1 MAADLE
7 QKDFTLLDMI
17 ARGLA
22 TGGGVGLSPK
32 APGTLGSLEGVALF
46 LLFLFLKPDAG
57 NPSIGPF
64 MQLSI
69 INLILFAAG
78 VWAASSVCRL
88 SGSGD
93 PQTVV
98 IDEISG
104 QLIGLMPL
112 ASGASVGGV
121 AAGFVLFLLF
131 DIFKPWPAGWADR
144 NVGGAHGVMLDD
156 LLAAPYAAV
165 GTWLI
170 LWLIGR

>member
-1 MAADLE
+1 VAADIE
-7 QKDFTLLDMI
+7 QKDFTLLDLI
-17 ARGLA
+17 ARSLA

-46 LLFLFLKPDAG
+46 LLFAFFRPDAG
-57 NPSIGPF
+57 SPSGPF
-64 MQLSI
+64 LQLAI

-104 QLIGLMPL
+104 QLIGLTPL
-112 ASGASVGGV
+112 ASAVSISGV
-121 AAGFVLFLLF
+121 AAGFVLFRLF
-131 DIFKPWPAGWADR
+131 DILKPWPIKR
-144 NVGGAHGVMLDD
+144 LERLHGGLGVMADD
-156 LLAAPYAAV
+156 ALAGLFTAALL
-165 GTWLI
+165 W
-170 LWLIGR
+170 IGRHYSIV

>member
-7 QKDFTLLDMI
+7 PKDFTLLDMI
-17 ARGLA
+17 GRGLA

-57 NPSIGPF
+57 SALLAPF
-64 MQLSI
+64 LQLSV

-88 SGSGD
+88 TGSGD

-98 IDEISG
+98 IDEVSG
-104 QLIGLMPL
+104 QLIGLTPL
-112 ASGASVGGV
+112 AASASIAGV
-121 AAGFVLFLLF
+121 AAGFVLFRLF
-131 DIFKPWPAGWADR
+131 DILKPWPIR
-144 NVGGAHGVMLDD
+144 RLERLHGGLGVMADD
-156 LLAAPYAAV
+156 ALAGLFTAALL
-165 GTWLI
+165 W
-170 LWLIGR
+170 IGRHYSII

>member
-1 MAADLE
+1 VAADLE

-46 LLFLFLKPDAG
+46 LLFLFLKPDAVSG
-57 NPSIGPF
+57 SIGHF
-64 MQLSI
+64 VQLSI

-104 QLIGLMPL
+104 QLIGLTPL
-112 ASGASVGGV
+112 ASGASVAGV
-121 AAGFVLFLLF
+121 AAGFVLFRLF
-131 DIFKPWPAGWADR
+131 DIFKPWPIR
-144 NVGGAHGVMLDD
+144 RLERLHGGLGVMADD
-156 LLAAPYAAV
+156 ALAGLFTAALL
-165 GTWLI
+165 W
-170 LWLIGR
+170 IGRHYSVI